1 MAAIAGFFSKVQAW
15 LASRLGGS
23 PPTVQPVVEQ
33 PLLRLQ
39 RILVGIATPSGRRSQ
54 GFQLMIES
62 LSSEQL
68 TCKSR
73 ELLVEGDEYELQL
86 LLTGVGPV
94 CLRVQVEWVLLS
106 SYGHSA
112 GLRIQPQPEVCQ
124 ALQQFVDLQRA
135 GLRGK

>member
-1 MAAIAGFFSKVQAW
+1 MTAIAGFFSRVQAW

-23 PPTVQPVVEQ
+23 PPTAQPIPEQ

-39 RILVGIATPSGRRSQ
+39 RILVGIATSPGGRGQ

-94 CLRVQVEWVLLS
+94 RFRVQVDWVLLS

-112 GLRIQPQPEVCQ
+112 GLRIEAEPEVSQ
-124 ALQQFVDLQRA
+124 ALQQFLELQRA